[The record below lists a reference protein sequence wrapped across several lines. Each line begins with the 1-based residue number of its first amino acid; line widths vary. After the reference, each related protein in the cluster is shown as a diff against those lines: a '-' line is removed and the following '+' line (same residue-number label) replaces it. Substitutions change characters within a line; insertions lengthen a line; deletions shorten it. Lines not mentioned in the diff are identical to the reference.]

1 MIIAG
6 IGFRSGV
13 TAEAIENAVRTALA
27 RAGLQPEGLQLLAAP
42 AFKNEQAI
50 LTEAALRLGLP
61 LVLVP
66 REKLEAAASGAVTH
80 SERVVELFGVPSVAE
95 TVALAAAGL
104 GAKLILPRMALDG
117 VTCALAAD
125 QGAF

>member
-13 TAEAIENAVRTALA
+13 TAEAIEAAVKTALE
-27 RAGLQPEGLQLLAAP
+27 RAKIPQQNLQLLAAP

-50 LTEAALRLGLP
+50 LTAAALSLGVP

-66 REKLEAAASGAVTH
+66 REKLEAAAPDAVTH
-80 SERVVELFGVPSVAE
+80 SERVVELFGVPSIAE
-95 TVALAAAGL
+95 TVALAAAGP

-117 VTCALAAD
+117 VTCAIVTN
-125 QGAF
+125 